1 MFMCFRSTSE
11 ALDISGFGT
20 IPETPRRPPTAA
32 PASLHVLRRPPLDG
46 EYISVTDASGSR
58 VYLRQKEDT
67 GTKVSN
73 SSSLMLKPCF
83 IHSTQTSR
91 VTCLFLLY
99 IYMCVCMSVCVSL
112 SLQVV
117 ESRFVPNSHG
127 GLGLLALPIG
137 VLREQESEKVS
148 DQGCCCLCII
158 CQEDCT

>member
-11 ALDISGFGT
+11 ALDISGFGA

-46 EYISVTDASGSR
+46 EYISVTDSSGSR

-73 SSSLMLKPCF
+73 SSSVMLKPCF
-83 IHSTQTSR
+83 IHSTQTSS
-91 VTCLFLLY
+91 VMCLFLLY
-99 IYMCVCMSVCVSL
+99 ICIFCINLCVWLCVYVCVCL

-137 VLREQESEKVS
+137 VLREHEAEKVR
-148 DQGCCCLCII
+148 DQGCCC
-158 CQEDCT
+158 